1 MTRTDRKLVIGIVV
15 AALMCVALF
24 FLTAPKAK
32 GQPAPQPPAPIA
44 VPCPPDAKSCKVIV
58 VTPEQEALLVQM
70 IENTGVT
77 GSYAQIAQAVKFF
90 TEMITKAP
98 AGTVAPAKP

>member
-1 MTRTDRKLVIGIVV
+1 MTRTDRAII
-15 AALMCVALF
+15 LF
-24 FLTAPKAK
+24 FVTLLFAIGTLIMFVPKVK
-32 GQPAPQPPAPIA
+32 GQPAPAPIA
-44 VPCPPDAKSCKVIV
+44 VPCPPEAKSCKVIV

-77 GSYAQIAQAVKFF
+77 GSYAQIAQAVRFF

>member
-1 MTRTDRKLVIGIVV
+1 MTRIDRTIIF
-15 AALMCVALF
+15 LF
-24 FLTAPKAK
+24 TTLLATIAFIILFVPKAK
-32 GQPAPQPPAPIA
+32 GQPAPAPIA

-58 VTPEQEALLVQM
+58 VTPEQEQLMVQM

-90 TEMITKAP
+90 TEMIAKAP
-98 AGTVAPAKP
+98 AGTPAPAKP